1 MTLHVARWE
10 WRTFGP
16 EAGPAEARIRAAA
29 FETGSLNETYVL
41 APTDRVVARIRNG
54 QLEARWLVESGD
66 AGLELWRTEIKTGLP
81 LPAQRVAELFRLWNL
96 HPPTPTRAEY
106 TADQFRLE
114 LIKPHAQL
122 DTIDVTGS
130 RVRASIQGGMA
141 EFADL
146 RAGAEP
152 LKMVGVDAADSD
164 TVRRTVIE
172 LDLGGAEPRNY
183 LKALRGLATPRR

>member
-16 EAGPAEARIRAAA
+16 VAGQAEARIRAAA
-29 FETGSLNETYVL
+29 FETGSLNETYIL
-41 APTDRVVARIRNG
+41 APSDRVVARLRNG
-54 QLEARWLVESGD
+54 QLEARWLVETGE

-96 HPPTPTRAEY
+96 HPPTLTRAEY

-114 LIKPHAQL
+114 LVQPHAQL
-122 DTIDVTGS
+122 DTVDVTGS

-146 RAGAEP
+146 KAGGAP

-164 TVRRTVIE
+164 TVRRTIV
-172 LDLGGAEPRNY
+172 DLALSGAEPRNY
-183 LKALRGLATPRR
+183 LKALRGITAPGR